1 MNWET
6 VIKITC
12 FQHMENKYLCARYN
26 KNKNILNIKCSE
38 EFIENILEKLKDWR
52 IEIYYMW

>member
-1 MNWET
+1 MNGDT

-12 FQHMENKYLCARYN
+12 FNHTENKYLCAKYNAN
-26 KNKNILNIKCSE
+26 KNVLNIKCSE
-38 EFIENILEKLKDWR
+38 EFLENILEKLKAWR